1 MGEYDDILGT
11 LLIGV
16 TVNTYLYGVVSCQ
29 YTTYHNTNFD
39 DKLCVKLAVLFLFT
53 LDTAQSIFM
62 IYLSW
67 IFTVVNF
74 SNPVVFSNTHW
85 PCAFIPI
92 GTAVTACVSHL
103 FLGLRMY
110 GISKNKALYAI
121 VLAMT
126 IAELAAGVAFGICMW
141 IMDDPTLLYT
151 LRPFIVSWLTIQMTI
166 DIFVSCFMSCFF
178 HRCRTGYRRTDTVI
192 NRLIRGCI
200 QTGAFSAM
208 LAICGLVAF
217 IVRPHT
223 ILYAMFMIPIGRT
236 YTTTLMDTLNVRFE
250 LKERLMEGID
260 PHAGNVPW
268 GRRGGTTASA
278 QGSRASAEG
287 TQLSNLARKNAV
299 DFPTF
304 AVRDD
309 ASMDVYDTGIF
320 KASRPRGEGGSGSVV
335 SVDLRETPPQDL
347 EAAYHRTTHHP

>member
-1 MGEYDDILGT
+1 MRE
-11 LLIGV
+11 LL
-16 TVNTYLYGVVSCQ
+16 SDCQ
-29 YTTYHNTNFD
+29 CHFSSS
-39 DKLCVKLAVLFLFT
+39 F
-53 LDTAQSIFM
+53 SM

-74 SNPVVFSNTHW
+74 SNPAVFSNTHW

-121 VLAMT
+121 VLSMT
-126 IAELAAGVAFGICMW
+126 MAELATGVAFGIRMW

-217 IVRPHT
+217 LVRPHT

-268 GRRGGTTASA
+268 GRRGGTSASA
-278 QGSRASAEG
+278 QGSLNRTSAEG
-287 TQLSNLARKNAV
+287 TQLSNLARKNLNAV

-304 AVRDD
+304 VVRDD

-320 KASRPRGEGGSGSVV
+320 KTSRPRGEGGSGKPGLGHS
-335 SVDLRETPPQDL
+335 SCWSYGQGHIELGAGGAACCGQNPQWGGRQRGPVCGVHVNRRK
-347 EAAYHRTTHHP
+347 AIGVARCWR